1 VIEAK
6 IIADSIREDGPR
18 LITFQTVAPKV
29 IDAQIRTHRMLSQNS
44 SSDRAIPFSKLIEM
58 EYYLPYDIRKNE
70 KGMQG
75 YENIT
80 DDQADDFRWDL
91 NLMYEDIIEMLSKW
105 SKIVHKQHINRYL
118 LGFTLQSKVI
128 TGTEWDNFFE
138 LRLAKDA
145 QPEIRALALAMKSAM
160 EKSEPKVLQPGE
172 WHLPYVTERMDIETA
187 IKCSVARCAR
197 VSYLNHDGTKP
208 DISKDIA
215 LYDLLVE
222 SRHYSPLEHQAT
234 PMKDYEFGKTNTD
247 HFTTWQHGVSHM
259 DHQCSLWS
267 GTLRSWIQYRKL
279 MEV

>member
-1 VIEAK
+1 MISAK
-6 IIADSIREDGPR
+6 IVADSIHENGPR
-18 LITFQTVAPKV
+18 LITFETLAPKA

-44 SSDRAIPFSKLIEM
+44 SSDRAIPFSKMIER
-58 EYYLPYDIRKNE
+58 EYYLPEDVRRNE

-75 YENIT
+75 YKALTRDELDN
-80 DDQADDFRWDL
+80 FRWDMDL
-91 NLMYEDIIEMLSKW
+91 LYENTIEMLSKW

-118 LGFTLQSKVI
+118 LGFSLQSKVI

-145 QPEIRALALAMKSAM
+145 QPEIQALARAMKRAM
-160 EKSEPKVLQPGE
+160 EQSEPRVLKPGE
-172 WHLPYVTERMDIETA
+172 WHLPYVTERVDIETA

-197 VSYLNHDGTKP
+197 VSYNNHDGTQA

-215 LYDLLVE
+215 LHDFLME

-234 PMKDYEFGKTNTD
+234 PMKPYEHDKTNTH

-267 GTLRSWIQYRKL
+267 GTLRGWIQYRKL
-279 MEV
+279 VVT